1 MQQKANITKLIQKQ
15 SPITDNGL
23 WASQEVTNTN
33 KNEDTIVNS
42 NVFGLIMVNQVN
54 EVGYCT
60 IQGIKFL

>member
-1 MQQKANITKLIQKQ
+1 MQQKANIPKLIQKQ